1 MKKLIIPIILAVT
14 LGLTVY
20 NTFNLGRIRCVTT
33 SPTIVQTVPVPQ
45 QSKAFTD
52 FLTVNTLELNPVL
65 LPSASLREG
74 MIWFDAAN
82 DAIRMWGG
90 DYPGGM
96 EIPRGRYVTD
106 VLTFNAGVEDTL
118 EFPEL
123 IDLGRDVTYKMIW
136 DSVNSPLVTLTLE
149 EKRATQHD
157 SVYIS
162 MSSSVFPFTL
172 PQKYDGEIRKF
183 PGDVVETA
191 NRAIIDWDT
200 ASVGTITLSRKVYII
215 EKD

>member
-74 MIWFDAAN
+74 MIWFDAGN

-90 DYPGGM
+90 DYPEGM

-106 VLTFNAGVEDTL
+106 VLTFNAGVQDTL

-123 IDLGRDVTYKMIW
+123 IDLGRVVQYTLRW
-136 DSVNSPLVTLTLE
+136 DSVNSPLVTFTLE
-149 EKRATQHD
+149 DKMTGQHD
-157 SVYIS
+157 TLFTS
-162 MSSSVFPFTL
+162 MSSSIFPYTI
-172 PQKYDGEIRKF
+172 PQKYTDDIRF
-183 PGDVVETA
+183 VCDAVQTD

-200 ASVGTITLSRKVYII
+200 AGVGEFELERKIYIMA
-215 EKD
+215 KD